1 MSCLVAINVL
11 VVFLLL
17 ESALL
22 FCIRILLNDSFHLGF
37 FHNNQIA
44 HVCRLLVTFRI
55 MRITPSVFEGTRM
68 LRIKE
73 GKLNQGEV
81 AYKQLHEHIYM
92 KCAQKLQTGMPA

>member
-1 MSCLVAINVL
+1 MLVND
-11 VVFLLL
+11 
-17 ESALL
+17 L
-22 FCIRILLNDSFHLGF
+22 FQFGC

-44 HVCRLLVTFRI
+44 HVCRLLVTFCI
-55 MRITPSVFEGTRM
+55 MRIAPSVFEGTRM

-92 KCAQKLQTGMPA
+92 KRAEITDWNACLNCILSRVEL